1 MSGHA
6 HRGTGCAPSSLQG
19 YAVTPKVE
27 FRTLWHRCENLLCP
41 WSGRALRCV
50 VSPPIYAA
58 RRRS

>member
-6 HRGTGCAPSSLQG
+6 HRGTGSAQSSLQG

-27 FRTLWHRCENLLCP
+27 FRALWHRCENLLCP
-41 WSGRALRCV
+41 SGRAVPCV
-50 VSPPIYAA
+50 VSPSIYAA